1 MAEDETTVLPDLTP
15 TGRID
20 LAWSAE
26 EFRSYGPVP
35 DFYYPPATTSAPRTR
50 VEVATAIWTLL
61 VIAIMYGCVSDTSY
75 PRVMPAS
82 MAVPVVASPSVAA
95 EPTETAEAAQPDAW
109 TLPPIPAAEHLVPPT
124 PAGPVA
130 DAKYLSGLQQ
140 SGLSITDPSVA
151 IASGHNICGYLSEGY
166 STEQAAALV
175 MREVPMASYYAY
187 GMVYS
192 SIDAYCPER
201 RR

>member
-1 MAEDETTVLPDLTP
+1 MAEDDTTVLPDLTP
-15 TGRID
+15 TRRID

-26 EFRSYGPVP
+26 EFRPYCL
-35 DFYYPPATTSAPRTR
+35 DYYPPAEPAPRTR

-61 VIAIMYGCVSDTSY
+61 ALAIMYGCTSDTGY

-82 MAVPVVASPSVAA
+82 MAVPAAAAPSMAA
-95 EPTETAEAAQPDAW
+95 VEPTEAVAQSESW
-109 TLPPIPAAEHLVPPT
+109 TLPAVPDAERLIPPAPT
-124 PAGPVA
+124 GPSM

-140 SGLSITDPSVA
+140 SGLNITDASVA

-166 STEQAAALV
+166 STEQAASLV

-192 SIDAYCPER
+192 AIDAYCPER